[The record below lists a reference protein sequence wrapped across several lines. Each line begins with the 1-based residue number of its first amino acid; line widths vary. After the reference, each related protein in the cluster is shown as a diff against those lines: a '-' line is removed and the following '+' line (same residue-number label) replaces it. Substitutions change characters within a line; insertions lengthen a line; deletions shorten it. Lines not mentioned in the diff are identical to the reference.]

1 MGSMQLAI
9 TIKRFA
15 WIQYTIVISLL
26 LTSTAMYLIRHF
38 TGHDTIYGLIRFF
51 NVGSETSLPT
61 YFSALNLLLAS
72 CLLALVAGHKRG
84 ESPKLVRYWLV
95 LAWMLLYM
103 SIDEAA
109 KIHEHF
115 GRLYNAA
122 VPFPVFA
129 SHNWLPI
136 GIALSILVA
145 AFFVPFLLKIP
156 RALALRLI
164 LAGVIFL
171 TGAIG
176 FEFVGALMFYTEY
189 AVRGDL
195 IYELRRIGEEGCEMI
210 GIAYFNVV
218 LMRELAGNQLA
229 VTIDRV

>member
-1 MGSMQLAI
+1 MKLAI
-9 TIKRFA
+9 STKRFA

-26 LTSTAMYLIRHF
+26 LTSTVMYLIRHF
-38 TGHDTIYGLIRFF
+38 TGHQNIYGLFRFF
-51 NVGSETSLPT
+51 NVGSEANLPT

-72 CLLALVAGHKRG
+72 CLLALVAGYKHA
-84 ESPKLVRYWLV
+84 ESPKLAQYWIV
-95 LAWMLLYM
+95 LAWMFLYM
-103 SIDEAA
+103 SIDESA
-109 KIHEHF
+109 KIHDYF
-115 GRLYNAA
+115 GRLYRA
-122 VPFPVFA
+122 VGEPIPVFD
-129 SHNWLPI
+129 SHHWLPI

-176 FEFVGALMFYTEY
+176 FEFVGALMLYTEY

-195 IYELRRIGEEGCEMI
+195 IYDLRRIGEEGCEMI

-218 LMRELAGNQLA
+218 LVRELTGTQLELA
-229 VTIDRV
+229 IERG